1 MKKKIVS
8 LLTIL
13 IILISSIPN
22 VSFANEKKGKVIL
35 INMNRTNLE
44 DMISVDTLGK
54 KLEKEGYIGL
64 MNIRG
69 DRGTDDRRSYAAIG
83 AGGRVT
89 LPSQSLI
96 NFEEVN
102 KGNAIAYKSETGHDP
117 KKINDMTINY
127 SLSEN
132 LENGSYGSIL
142 GSLGQTLANHKLKAS
157 VIGNADKVDN
167 GELLINRNIA
177 LMAMDNI
184 GRVEAGNVDNINAK
198 DNTMPYGIR
207 TDYDKLKS
215 ETKKFYDSSDVVFVE
230 LGDTYRLDEYKNY
243 LNEKTYKDMK
253 DKIYK
258 NIDSYLK
265 EVFNMVN
272 ENDTVYIMSAFPS
285 KKDYKEQ
292 KRLSPVIKFEGSGKG
307 VLSSATTRRDG
318 VVGNID
324 IGVDILSKFGLV
336 NEKMVGKKLINVNK
350 EDNIQFINHEFE
362 KMVSMLGVRSIIV
375 NTTIGIVATAWVIA
389 TILLVFFKEK
399 LPKKE
404 KIFSVLKEII
414 KLGILIPL
422 AFIISPIF
430 NLSTQASITIG
441 ILGTLMSL
449 YVIGKIF
456 FKNDIVYMA
465 FFSMIT
471 IIVIVI
477 DSMTG
482 THLMQNNIMSYDAI
496 IGARYYGI
504 GNEYEGIIIGCAV
517 FALSVL
523 VNYKKIPNWGVVT
536 LALIILIT
544 SASPSMG
551 ANVGGSISES
561 VAYVLFILL
570 IFDVKMDFKK
580 YIFLCIVPFIIVFA
594 FALLDIISK
603 SQSHL
608 SVFVN
613 QIMTNG
619 PAAIIQTF
627 TRKIQMNIDIAT
639 SNIFIIIL
647 LIGIGFMS
655 QFIFKPSKHFKKLA
669 DKYPYIFK
677 GFVATTVGCIVTL
690 LVNDS
695 GIVAAATASIYILI
709 PILIMSINMIIF
721 NKE

>member
-8 LLTIL
+8 LLTTL
-13 IILISSIPN
+13 IVLISSIST
-22 VSFANEKKGKVIL
+22 VSFANEKGKVIL
-35 INMNRTNLE
+35 INMNRTSLE
-44 DMISVDTLGK
+44 DMLSIDVLNK
-54 KLEKEGYIGL
+54 KLNKEGYIGL

-83 AGGRVT
+83 AGGKVT
-89 LPSQSLI
+89 MPSQSLI

-102 KGNAIAYKSETGHDP
+102 KDNGVAYKAETGHNP

-132 LENGSYGSIL
+132 LENGSYGSKL
-142 GSLGQTLANHKLKAS
+142 GSLGQTLADKKIKTS
-157 VIGNADKVDN
+157 VIGNADKVNN
-167 GELLINRNIA
+167 GELLKNRNIA

-184 GRVEAGNVDNINAK
+184 GRVESGNVDNINIK
-198 DNTMPYGIR
+198 DNTMPYGMR
-207 TDYDKLKS
+207 TDYDKLKN
-215 ETKKFYDSSDVVFVE
+215 ETKKFYDDSEVVFIE

-243 LNEKTYKDMK
+243 LNDKTYKNMK
-253 DKIYK
+253 NKIYK

-265 EVFNMVN
+265 EVFKTVN
-272 ENDTVYIMSAFPS
+272 ENDTVYIMSTFPS

-292 KRLSPVIKFEGSGKG
+292 KRLSPIIKFEGSGKG
-307 VLSSATTRRDG
+307 VLRSATTRRDG

-324 IGVDILSKFGLV
+324 IGVDILSKFGIE
-336 NEKMVGKKLINVNK
+336 NPQMVGKKLIKVDK
-350 EDNIQFINHEFE
+350 KDNISFINHEFE
-362 KMVSMLGVRSIIV
+362 KMVSMIGIRSTIV
-375 NTTIGIVATAWVIA
+375 NTSVGIVAVAGVIA
-389 TILLVFFKEK
+389 TILLLFFRDK

-404 KIFSVLKEII
+404 MIFSILKEFL

-422 AFIISPIF
+422 VFIVSPIF
-430 NLSTQASITIG
+430 NFSTKGSITMG
-441 ILGTLMSL
+441 ILGTLVAF
-449 YVIGKIF
+449 YIIGKKL
-456 FKNDIVYMA
+456 FKDDIAYMG
-465 FFSMIT
+465 FFSILT

-477 DSMTG
+477 DSMFG

-504 GNEYEGIIIGCAV
+504 GNEYEGITIGCAI

-523 VNYKKIPNWGVVT
+523 VNYKKIPNWFVVV

-544 SASPSMG
+544 SAYPSMG

-570 IFDVKMDFKK
+570 IFDAKMDLKK
-580 YIFLCIVPFIIVFA
+580 YILLALVPVIIVFL
-594 FALLDIISK
+594 FAALDIVSK

-613 QIMTNG
+613 QIMVDG
-619 PAAIIQTF
+619 PGAIIQTF
-627 TRKIQMNIDIAT
+627 VRKIQMNIDIAT
-639 SNIFIIIL
+639 SNVFIIIVFV
-647 LIGIGFMS
+647 IVGFIS
-655 QFIFKPSKHFKKLA
+655 SFIFKPSRQFKKIS

-677 GFVATTVGCIVTL
+677 GFVASTVGCIVTL

-695 GIVAAATASIYILI
+695 GIVAAGTTSIYILI
-709 PILIMSINMIIF
+709 PLLIMSINMMIF

>member
-8 LLTIL
+8 LLTTL
-13 IILISSIPN
+13 IVLISSIST
-22 VSFANEKKGKVIL
+22 VSFASEKGKVIL
-35 INMNRTNLE
+35 INMNRTSLE
-44 DMISVDTLGK
+44 DMLSIDALNK
-54 KLEKEGYIGL
+54 KLNKEGYIGL

-83 AGGRVT
+83 AGGKVT
-89 LPSQSLI
+89 MPSQSLI

-102 KGNAIAYKSETGHDP
+102 KDNGVAYKAETGHNP

-132 LENGSYGSIL
+132 LENGSYGSKL
-142 GSLGQTLANHKLKAS
+142 GSLGQTLADKKIKTS
-157 VIGNADKVDN
+157 VIGNADKVNN
-167 GELLINRNIA
+167 GELLKNRNIA

-184 GRVEAGNVDNINAK
+184 GRVESGNVDNINIK
-198 DNTMPYGIR
+198 DNTMPYGMR
-207 TDYDKLKS
+207 TDYDKLKN
-215 ETKKFYDSSDVVFVE
+215 ETKKFYDDSEVVFIE

-243 LNEKTYKDMK
+243 LNDKTYKNMK
-253 DKIYK
+253 NKIYK

-265 EVFNMVN
+265 EVFKTVN
-272 ENDTVYIMSAFPS
+272 ENDTVYIMSTFPS

-292 KRLSPVIKFEGSGKG
+292 KRLSPIIKFEGSGKG
-307 VLSSATTRRDG
+307 VLRSATTRRDG

-324 IGVDILSKFGLV
+324 IGVDILSKFGIE
-336 NEKMVGKKLINVNK
+336 NPQMVGKKLIKVDK
-350 EDNIQFINHEFE
+350 KDNINFINHEFE
-362 KMVSMLGVRSIIV
+362 KMVSMIGIRSTIV
-375 NTTIGIVATAWVIA
+375 NTSVGIVAVAGVIA
-389 TILLVFFKEK
+389 TILLLFFRDK

-404 KIFSVLKEII
+404 MIFSILKEFL

-422 AFIISPIF
+422 VFIVSPIF
-430 NLSTQASITIG
+430 NFSTKGSITMG
-441 ILGTLMSL
+441 ILGTLVAF
-449 YVIGKIF
+449 YIIGKKL
-456 FKNDIVYMA
+456 FKDDIAYMG
-465 FFSMIT
+465 FFSILT

-477 DSMTG
+477 DSMFG

-504 GNEYEGIIIGCAV
+504 GNEYEGITIGCAI

-523 VNYKKIPNWGVVT
+523 VNYKKIPNWFVVV

-544 SASPSMG
+544 SAYPSMG

-570 IFDVKMDFKK
+570 IFDAKMDLKK
-580 YIFLCIVPFIIVFA
+580 YILLALVPVIIVFL
-594 FALLDIISK
+594 FAALDIVSK

-613 QIMTNG
+613 QIMVDG
-619 PAAIIQTF
+619 PGAVIQTF
-627 TRKIQMNIDIAT
+627 VRKIQMNIDIAT
-639 SNIFIIIL
+639 SNVFIIIVFV
-647 LIGIGFMS
+647 IVGFIS
-655 QFIFKPSKHFKKLA
+655 SFIFKPSRQFKKIS

-677 GFVATTVGCIVTL
+677 GFVASTVGCIVTL

-695 GIVAAATASIYILI
+695 GIVAAGTTSIYILI
-709 PILIMSINMIIF
+709 PLLIMSIDMMIF

>member
-8 LLTIL
+8 LLTTL
-13 IILISSIPN
+13 IVLISSIST
-22 VSFANEKKGKVIL
+22 VSFASEKGKVIL
-35 INMNRTNLE
+35 INMNRTSLE
-44 DMISVDTLGK
+44 DMLSIDALNK
-54 KLEKEGYIGL
+54 KLNKEGYIGL

-83 AGGRVT
+83 AGGKVT
-89 LPSQSLI
+89 MPSQSLI

-102 KGNAIAYKSETGHDP
+102 KDNGVAYKAETGHNP

-132 LENGSYGSIL
+132 LENGSYGSKL
-142 GSLGQTLANHKLKAS
+142 GSLGQTLADKKIKTS
-157 VIGNADKVDN
+157 VIGNADKVNN
-167 GELLINRNIA
+167 GELLKNRNIA

-184 GRVEAGNVDNINAK
+184 GRVESGNVDNINIK
-198 DNTMPYGIR
+198 DNTMPYGMR
-207 TDYDKLKS
+207 TDYDKLKN
-215 ETKKFYDSSDVVFVE
+215 ETKKFYDDSEVVFIE

-243 LNEKTYKDMK
+243 LNDKTYKNMK
-253 DKIYK
+253 NKIYK

-265 EVFNMVN
+265 EVFKTVN
-272 ENDTVYIMSAFPS
+272 ENDTVYIMSTFPS

-292 KRLSPVIKFEGSGKG
+292 KRLSPIIKFEGSGKG
-307 VLSSATTRRDG
+307 VLRSATTRRDG

-324 IGVDILSKFGLV
+324 IGVDILSKFGIE
-336 NEKMVGKKLINVNK
+336 NQQMVGKKLIKVDK
-350 EDNIQFINHEFE
+350 KDNISFINHEFE
-362 KMVSMLGVRSIIV
+362 KMVSMLGVRSTIV
-375 NTTIGIVATAWVIA
+375 NTSVGIVAVAGVIA
-389 TILLVFFKEK
+389 TILLLFFRDK

-404 KIFSVLKEII
+404 MIFSILKEFL

-422 AFIISPIF
+422 VFIVSPIF
-430 NLSTQASITIG
+430 NFSTKGSITMG
-441 ILGTLMSL
+441 ILGTLVAF
-449 YVIGKIF
+449 YIIGKKL
-456 FKNDIVYMA
+456 FKDDIAYMG
-465 FFSMIT
+465 FFSILT

-477 DSMTG
+477 DSMFG

-504 GNEYEGIIIGCAV
+504 GNEYEGITIGCAI

-523 VNYKKIPNWGVVT
+523 VNYKKIPNWFVVV

-544 SASPSMG
+544 SAYPSMG

-570 IFDVKMDFKK
+570 IFDAKMDLKK
-580 YIFLCIVPFIIVFA
+580 YILLALVPVIIVFL
-594 FALLDIISK
+594 FAALDIVSK

-613 QIMTNG
+613 QIMVNG
-619 PAAIIQTF
+619 PGAIIQTF
-627 TRKIQMNIDIAT
+627 VRKIQMNIDIAT
-639 SNIFIIIL
+639 SNVFIIIVFV
-647 LIGIGFMS
+647 IVGFIS
-655 QFIFKPSKHFKKLA
+655 SFIFKPSRQFKKIS

-677 GFVATTVGCIVTL
+677 GFVASTVGCIVTL

-695 GIVAAATASIYILI
+695 GIVAAGTTSIYILI
-709 PILIMSINMIIF
+709 PLLIMSIDMMIF

>member
-8 LLTIL
+8 LLTTL
-13 IILISSIPN
+13 IVLISSIST
-22 VSFANEKKGKVIL
+22 VSFASEKGKVIL
-35 INMNRTNLE
+35 INMNRTSLE
-44 DMISVDTLGK
+44 DMLSIDALNK
-54 KLEKEGYIGL
+54 KLNKEGYIGL

-83 AGGRVT
+83 AGGKVT
-89 LPSQSLI
+89 MPSQSLI

-102 KGNAIAYKSETGHDP
+102 KDNGVAYKAETGHNP

-132 LENGSYGSIL
+132 LENGSYGSKL
-142 GSLGQTLANHKLKAS
+142 GSLGQTLADKKIKTS
-157 VIGNADKVDN
+157 VIGNADKVNN
-167 GELLINRNIA
+167 GELLKNRNIA

-184 GRVEAGNVDNINAK
+184 GRVESGNVDNINIK
-198 DNTMPYGIR
+198 DNTMPYGMR
-207 TDYDKLKS
+207 TDYDKLKN
-215 ETKKFYDSSDVVFVE
+215 ETKKFYDDSEVVFIE

-243 LNEKTYKDMK
+243 LNDKTYKNMK
-253 DKIYK
+253 NKIYK

-265 EVFNMVN
+265 EVFKTVN
-272 ENDTVYIMSAFPS
+272 ENDTVYIMSTFPS

-292 KRLSPVIKFEGSGKG
+292 KRLSPIIKFEGSGKG
-307 VLSSATTRRDG
+307 VLRSATTRRDG

-324 IGVDILSKFGLV
+324 IGVDILSKFGIE
-336 NEKMVGKKLINVNK
+336 NPQMVGKKLIKVDK
-350 EDNIQFINHEFE
+350 KDNISFINHEFE
-362 KMVSMLGVRSIIV
+362 KMVSMIGIRSTIV
-375 NTTIGIVATAWVIA
+375 NTSVGIVAVAGVIA
-389 TILLVFFKEK
+389 TILLLFFRDK

-404 KIFSVLKEII
+404 MIFSILKEFL

-422 AFIISPIF
+422 VFIVSPIF
-430 NLSTQASITIG
+430 NFSTKGSITMG
-441 ILGTLMSL
+441 ILGTLVAF
-449 YVIGKIF
+449 YIIGKKL
-456 FKNDIVYMA
+456 FKDDIAYMG
-465 FFSMIT
+465 FFSILT

-477 DSMTG
+477 DSMFG

-504 GNEYEGIIIGCAV
+504 GNEYEGITIGCAI

-523 VNYKKIPNWGVVT
+523 VNYKKIPNWFVVV

-544 SASPSMG
+544 SAYPSMG

-570 IFDVKMDFKK
+570 IFDAKMDLKK
-580 YIFLCIVPFIIVFA
+580 YILLALVPVIIVFL
-594 FALLDIISK
+594 FAALDIVSK

-613 QIMTNG
+613 QIMVDG
-619 PAAIIQTF
+619 PGAIIQTF
-627 TRKIQMNIDIAT
+627 VRKIQMNIDIAT
-639 SNIFIIIL
+639 SNVFIIIVFV
-647 LIGIGFMS
+647 IVGFIS
-655 QFIFKPSKHFKKLA
+655 SFIFKPSRQFKKIS

-677 GFVATTVGCIVTL
+677 GFVASTVGCIVTL

-695 GIVAAATASIYILI
+695 GIVAAGTTSIYILI
-709 PILIMSINMIIF
+709 PLLIMSINMMIF

>member
-8 LLTIL
+8 LLTTL
-13 IILISSIPN
+13 IVLISFIST
-22 VSFANEKKGKVIL
+22 VSFASEKGKVIL
-35 INMNRTNLE
+35 INMNRTSLE
-44 DMISVDTLGK
+44 DMLSIDALNK
-54 KLEKEGYIGL
+54 KLNKEGYIGL

-83 AGGRVT
+83 AGGKVT
-89 LPSQSLI
+89 MPSQSLI

-102 KGNAIAYKSETGHDP
+102 KDNGVAYKAETGHNP

-132 LENGSYGSIL
+132 LENGSYGSKL
-142 GSLGQTLANHKLKAS
+142 GSLGQTLADKKIKTS
-157 VIGNADKVDN
+157 VIGNADKVNN
-167 GELLINRNIA
+167 GELLKNRNIA

-184 GRVEAGNVDNINAK
+184 GRVESGNVDNINIK
-198 DNTMPYGIR
+198 DNTMPYGMR
-207 TDYDKLKS
+207 TDYDKLKN
-215 ETKKFYDSSDVVFVE
+215 ETKKFYDDSEVVFIE

-243 LNEKTYKDMK
+243 LNDKTYKNMK
-253 DKIYK
+253 NKIYK

-265 EVFNMVN
+265 EVFKTVN
-272 ENDTVYIMSAFPS
+272 ENDTVYIMSTFPS

-292 KRLSPVIKFEGSGKG
+292 KRLSPIIKFEGSGKG
-307 VLSSATTRRDG
+307 VLRSATTRRDG

-324 IGVDILSKFGLV
+324 IGVDILSKFGIE
-336 NEKMVGKKLINVNK
+336 NPQMVGKKLIKVEK
-350 EDNIQFINHEFE
+350 KDNIGFINHEFE
-362 KMVSMLGVRSIIV
+362 KMVSMLGVRSTIV
-375 NTTIGIVATAWVIA
+375 NTSVGIVAVAGVIA
-389 TILLVFFKEK
+389 TILLLFFRDK

-404 KIFSVLKEII
+404 MIFSILKEFL

-422 AFIISPIF
+422 VFIVSPIF
-430 NLSTQASITIG
+430 NFSTKGSITMG
-441 ILGTLMSL
+441 ILGTLVAF
-449 YVIGKIF
+449 YIIGKKL
-456 FKNDIVYMA
+456 FKDDIAYMG
-465 FFSMIT
+465 FFSILT

-477 DSMTG
+477 DSMFG

-504 GNEYEGIIIGCAV
+504 GNEYEGITIGCAI

-523 VNYKKIPNWGVVT
+523 VNYKKIPNWFVVV

-544 SASPSMG
+544 SAYPSMG

-570 IFDVKMDFKK
+570 IFDAKMDLKK
-580 YIFLCIVPFIIVFA
+580 YILLALVPVIIVFL
-594 FALLDIISK
+594 FAALDIVSK

-613 QIMTNG
+613 QIMVDG
-619 PAAIIQTF
+619 PGAIIQTF
-627 TRKIQMNIDIAT
+627 VRKIQMNIDIAT
-639 SNIFIIIL
+639 SNVFIIIVFV
-647 LIGIGFMS
+647 IVGFIS
-655 QFIFKPSKHFKKLA
+655 SFIFKPSRQFKKISY
-669 DKYPYIFK
+669 KYPYIFK
-677 GFVATTVGCIVTL
+677 GFVASTVGCIVTL

-695 GIVAAATASIYILI
+695 GIVAAGTTSIYILI
-709 PILIMSINMIIF
+709 PLLIMSIDMMIF

>member
-8 LLTIL
+8 LLTTL
-13 IILISSIPN
+13 IVLISSIST
-22 VSFANEKKGKVIL
+22 VSFASEKGKVIL
-35 INMNRTNLE
+35 INMNRTSLG
-44 DMISVDTLGK
+44 DMLSIDALNK
-54 KLEKEGYIGL
+54 KLNKEGYIGL

-83 AGGRVT
+83 AGGKVT
-89 LPSQSLI
+89 MPSQSLI

-102 KGNAIAYKSETGHDP
+102 KDNGVAYKAETGHNP

-132 LENGSYGSIL
+132 LENGSYGSKL
-142 GSLGQTLANHKLKAS
+142 GSLGQTLADKKIKTS
-157 VIGNADKVDN
+157 VIGNADKVNN
-167 GELLINRNIA
+167 GELLKNRNIA

-184 GRVEAGNVDNINAK
+184 GRVESGNVDNINIK

-207 TDYDKLKS
+207 TDYDKLKN
-215 ETKKFYDSSDVVFVE
+215 ETKKFYDDSEVVFIE

-243 LNEKTYKDMK
+243 LNDKTYKNMK
-253 DKIYK
+253 NKIYK

-265 EVFNMVN
+265 EVFKTVN
-272 ENDTVYIMSAFPS
+272 ENDTVYIMSTFPS

-292 KRLSPVIKFEGSGKG
+292 KRLSPIIKFEGSGKG
-307 VLSSATTRRDG
+307 VLRSATTRRDG

-324 IGVDILSKFGLV
+324 IGVDILSKFGIE
-336 NEKMVGKKLINVNK
+336 NPQMVGKKLIKVDK
-350 EDNIQFINHEFE
+350 KDNISFINHEFE
-362 KMVSMLGVRSIIV
+362 KMVSMIGVRSTIV
-375 NTTIGIVATAWVIA
+375 NTSVGIVAVAGVIA
-389 TILLVFFKEK
+389 TILLLFFRDK

-404 KIFSVLKEII
+404 MIFSILKEFL

-422 AFIISPIF
+422 VFIVSPIF
-430 NLSTQASITIG
+430 NFSTKGSITMG
-441 ILGTLMSL
+441 ILGTLVAF
-449 YVIGKIF
+449 YIIGKKL
-456 FKNDIVYMA
+456 FKDDIAYMG
-465 FFSMIT
+465 FFSILT

-477 DSMTG
+477 DSMFG

-504 GNEYEGIIIGCAV
+504 GNEYEGITIGCAI

-523 VNYKKIPNWGVVT
+523 VNYKKIPNWFVVV

-544 SASPSMG
+544 SAYPSMG

-570 IFDVKMDFKK
+570 IFDAKMDLKK
-580 YIFLCIVPFIIVFA
+580 YILLALVPVIIVFL
-594 FALLDIISK
+594 FAALDIVSK

-613 QIMTNG
+613 QIMVDG
-619 PAAIIQTF
+619 PGAIIQTF
-627 TRKIQMNIDIAT
+627 VRKIQMNIDIAT
-639 SNIFIIIL
+639 SNVFIIIVFV
-647 LIGIGFMS
+647 IVGFIS
-655 QFIFKPSKHFKKLA
+655 SFIFKPSRQFKKIS

-677 GFVATTVGCIVTL
+677 GFVASTVGCIVTL

-695 GIVAAATASIYILI
+695 GIVAAGTTSIYILI
-709 PILIMSINMIIF
+709 PLLIMSINMMIF

>member
-8 LLTIL
+8 LLTTL
-13 IILISSIPN
+13 IVLISSIST
-22 VSFANEKKGKVIL
+22 VSFASEKGKVIL
-35 INMNRTNLE
+35 INMNRTSLE
-44 DMISVDTLGK
+44 DMLSIDALNK
-54 KLEKEGYIGL
+54 KLNKEGYIGL

-83 AGGRVT
+83 AGGKVT
-89 LPSQSLI
+89 MPSQSLI

-102 KGNAIAYKSETGHDP
+102 KDNGVAYKAETGHNP

-132 LENGSYGSIL
+132 LENGSYGSKL
-142 GSLGQTLANHKLKAS
+142 GSLGQTLADKKIKTS
-157 VIGNADKVDN
+157 VIGNADKVNN
-167 GELLINRNIA
+167 GEFLKNRNIA

-184 GRVEAGNVDNINAK
+184 GRVESGNVDNINIK
-198 DNTMPYGIR
+198 DNTMPYGMR
-207 TDYDKLKS
+207 TDYDKLKN
-215 ETKKFYDSSDVVFVE
+215 ETKKFYDDSEVVFIE

-243 LNEKTYKDMK
+243 LNDKTYKNMK
-253 DKIYK
+253 NKIYK

-265 EVFNMVN
+265 EVFKTVN
-272 ENDTVYIMSAFPS
+272 ENDTVYIMSTFPS

-292 KRLSPVIKFEGSGKG
+292 KRLSPIIKFEGSGKG
-307 VLSSATTRRDG
+307 VLRSATTRRDG

-324 IGVDILSKFGLV
+324 IGVDILSKFGIE
-336 NEKMVGKKLINVNK
+336 NPQMVGKKLIKVEK
-350 EDNIQFINHEFE
+350 KDNIGFINHEFE
-362 KMVSMLGVRSIIV
+362 KMVSMLGVRSTIV
-375 NTTIGIVATAWVIA
+375 NTSVGIVAVAGVIA
-389 TILLVFFKEK
+389 TILLLFFRDK

-404 KIFSVLKEII
+404 MIFSILKEFL

-422 AFIISPIF
+422 VFIVSPIF
-430 NLSTQASITIG
+430 NFSTKGSITMG
-441 ILGTLMSL
+441 ILGTLVAF
-449 YVIGKIF
+449 YIIGKKL
-456 FKNDIVYMA
+456 FKDDIAYMG
-465 FFSMIT
+465 FFSILT

-477 DSMTG
+477 DSMFG

-504 GNEYEGIIIGCAV
+504 GNEYEGITIGCAI

-523 VNYKKIPNWGVVT
+523 VNYKKIPNWFVVV

-544 SASPSMG
+544 SAYPSMG

-570 IFDVKMDFKK
+570 IFDAKMDLKK
-580 YIFLCIVPFIIVFA
+580 YILLALVPVIIVFL
-594 FALLDIISK
+594 FAALDIVSK

-613 QIMTNG
+613 QIMVDG
-619 PAAIIQTF
+619 PGAIIQTF
-627 TRKIQMNIDIAT
+627 VRKIQMNIDIAT
-639 SNIFIIIL
+639 SNVFIIIVFV
-647 LIGIGFMS
+647 IVGFIS
-655 QFIFKPSKHFKKLA
+655 SFIFKPSRQFKKIS

-677 GFVATTVGCIVTL
+677 GFVASTVGCIVTL

-695 GIVAAATASIYILI
+695 GIVAAGTTSIYILI
-709 PILIMSINMIIF
+709 PLLIMSINMMIF

>member
-8 LLTIL
+8 LLTTL
-13 IILISSIPN
+13 IVLISSIST
-22 VSFANEKKGKVIL
+22 VSFASEKGKVIL
-35 INMNRTNLE
+35 INMNRTSLE
-44 DMISVDTLGK
+44 DMLSIDALNK
-54 KLEKEGYIGL
+54 KLNKEGYIGL

-83 AGGRVT
+83 AGGKVT
-89 LPSQSLI
+89 MPSQSLI

-102 KGNAIAYKSETGHDP
+102 KDNGVAYKAETGHNP

-132 LENGSYGSIL
+132 LENGSYGSKL
-142 GSLGQTLANHKLKAS
+142 GSLGQTLADKKIKTS
-157 VIGNADKVDN
+157 VIGNADKVNN
-167 GELLINRNIA
+167 GELLKNRNIA

-184 GRVEAGNVDNINAK
+184 GRVESGNVDNINIK
-198 DNTMPYGIR
+198 DNTMPYGMR
-207 TDYDKLKS
+207 TDYDKLKN
-215 ETKKFYDSSDVVFVE
+215 ETKKFYDDSEVVFIE

-243 LNEKTYKDMK
+243 LNDKTYKNMK
-253 DKIYK
+253 NKIYK

-265 EVFNMVN
+265 EVFKTVN
-272 ENDTVYIMSAFPS
+272 ENDTVYIMSTFPS

-292 KRLSPVIKFEGSGKG
+292 KRLSPIIKFEGSGKG
-307 VLSSATTRRDG
+307 VLRSATTRRDG

-324 IGVDILSKFGLV
+324 IGVDILSKFGIE
-336 NEKMVGKKLINVNK
+336 NQQMVGKKLIKVEK
-350 EDNIQFINHEFE
+350 KDNIGFINHEFE
-362 KMVSMLGVRSIIV
+362 KMVSMLGVRSTIV
-375 NTTIGIVATAWVIA
+375 NTSVGIVAVAGVIA
-389 TILLVFFKEK
+389 TILLLFFRDK

-404 KIFSVLKEII
+404 MIFSILKEFL

-422 AFIISPIF
+422 VFIVSPIF
-430 NLSTQASITIG
+430 NFSTKGSITMG
-441 ILGTLMSL
+441 ILGTLVAF
-449 YVIGKIF
+449 YIIGKKL
-456 FKNDIVYMA
+456 FKDDIAYMG
-465 FFSMIT
+465 FFSILTM
-471 IIVIVI
+471 IVIVI
-477 DSMTG
+477 DSMFG

-504 GNEYEGIIIGCAV
+504 GNEYEGITIGCAI

-523 VNYKKIPNWGVVT
+523 VNYKKIPNWFVVV

-544 SASPSMG
+544 SAYPSMG

-570 IFDVKMDFKK
+570 IFDAKMDLKK
-580 YIFLCIVPFIIVFA
+580 YILLALVPVIIVFL
-594 FALLDIISK
+594 FAALDIVSK

-613 QIMTNG
+613 QIMVDG
-619 PAAIIQTF
+619 PGAIIQTF
-627 TRKIQMNIDIAT
+627 VRKIQMNIDIAT
-639 SNIFIIIL
+639 SNVFIIIVFV
-647 LIGIGFMS
+647 IVGFIS
-655 QFIFKPSKHFKKLA
+655 SFIFKPSRQFKKIS

-677 GFVATTVGCIVTL
+677 GFVASTVGCIVTL

-695 GIVAAATASIYILI
+695 GIVAAGTTSIYILI
-709 PILIMSINMIIF
+709 PLLIMSINMMIF

>member
-8 LLTIL
+8 LLTTL
-13 IILISSIPN
+13 IVLISSIST
-22 VSFANEKKGKVIL
+22 VSFASEKGKVIL
-35 INMNRTNLE
+35 INMNRTSLE
-44 DMISVDTLGK
+44 DMLSIDALNK
-54 KLEKEGYIGL
+54 KLNKEGYIGL

-83 AGGRVT
+83 AGGKVT
-89 LPSQSLI
+89 MPSQSLI

-102 KGNAIAYKSETGHDP
+102 KDNGVAYKAETGHNP

-132 LENGSYGSIL
+132 LENGSYGSKL
-142 GSLGQTLANHKLKAS
+142 GSLGQTLADKKIKTS
-157 VIGNADKVDN
+157 VIGNADKVNN
-167 GELLINRNIA
+167 GELLKNRNIA

-184 GRVEAGNVDNINAK
+184 GRVESGNVDNINIK
-198 DNTMPYGIR
+198 DNTMPYGMR
-207 TDYDKLKS
+207 TDYDKLKN
-215 ETKKFYDSSDVVFVE
+215 ETKKFYDDSEVVFIE

-243 LNEKTYKDMK
+243 LNDKTYKNMK
-253 DKIYK
+253 NKIYK

-265 EVFNMVN
+265 EVFKTVN
-272 ENDTVYIMSAFPS
+272 ENDTVYIMSTFPS

-292 KRLSPVIKFEGSGKG
+292 KRLSPIIKFEGSGKG
-307 VLSSATTRRDG
+307 VLRSATTRRDG

-324 IGVDILSKFGLV
+324 IGVDILSKFGIE
-336 NEKMVGKKLINVNK
+336 NPQMVGKKLIKVEK
-350 EDNIQFINHEFE
+350 KDNIGFINHEFE
-362 KMVSMLGVRSIIV
+362 KMVSMLGVRSTIV
-375 NTTIGIVATAWVIA
+375 NASVGIVAVAGVIA
-389 TILLVFFKEK
+389 TILLLFFRDK

-404 KIFSVLKEII
+404 MIFSILKEFL

-422 AFIISPIF
+422 VFIVSPIF
-430 NLSTQASITIG
+430 NFSTKGSITMG
-441 ILGTLMSL
+441 ILGTLVAF
-449 YVIGKIF
+449 YIIGKKL
-456 FKNDIVYMA
+456 FKDDIAYMG
-465 FFSMIT
+465 FFSILT

-477 DSMTG
+477 DSMFG

-504 GNEYEGIIIGCAV
+504 GNEYEGITIGCAI

-523 VNYKKIPNWGVVT
+523 VNYKKIPNWFVVV

-544 SASPSMG
+544 SAYPSMG

-570 IFDVKMDFKK
+570 IFDAKMDLKK
-580 YIFLCIVPFIIVFA
+580 YILLALVPVIIVFL
-594 FALLDIISK
+594 FAALDIVSK

-613 QIMTNG
+613 QIMVDG
-619 PAAIIQTF
+619 PGAIIQTF
-627 TRKIQMNIDIAT
+627 VRKIQMNIDIAT
-639 SNIFIIIL
+639 SNVFIIIVFV
-647 LIGIGFMS
+647 IVGFIS
-655 QFIFKPSKHFKKLA
+655 SFIFKPSRQFKKIS

-677 GFVATTVGCIVTL
+677 GFVASTVGCIVTL

-695 GIVAAATASIYILI
+695 GIVAAGTTSIYILI
-709 PILIMSINMIIF
+709 PLLIMSINMMIF

>member
-8 LLTIL
+8 LLTTL
-13 IILISSIPN
+13 IVLISSIST
-22 VSFANEKKGKVIL
+22 VSFASEKGKVIL
-35 INMNRTNLE
+35 INMNRTSLE
-44 DMISVDTLGK
+44 DMLSIDALNK
-54 KLEKEGYIGL
+54 KLNKEGYIGL

-83 AGGRVT
+83 AGGKVT
-89 LPSQSLI
+89 MPSQSLI

-102 KGNAIAYKSETGHDP
+102 KDNGVAYKAETGHNP

-132 LENGSYGSIL
+132 LENGSYGSKL
-142 GSLGQTLANHKLKAS
+142 GSLGQTLADKKIKTS
-157 VIGNADKVDN
+157 VIGNADKVNN
-167 GELLINRNIA
+167 GELLKNRNIA

-184 GRVEAGNVDNINAK
+184 GRVESGNVDNINIK
-198 DNTMPYGIR
+198 DNTMPYGMR
-207 TDYDKLKS
+207 TDYDKLKN
-215 ETKKFYDSSDVVFVE
+215 ETKKFYDDSEVVFIE

-243 LNEKTYKDMK
+243 LNDKTYKNMK
-253 DKIYK
+253 NKIYK

-265 EVFNMVN
+265 EVFKTVN
-272 ENDTVYIMSAFPS
+272 ENDTVYIMSTFPS

-292 KRLSPVIKFEGSGKG
+292 KRLSPIIKFEGSGKG
-307 VLSSATTRRDG
+307 VLRSATTRRDG

-324 IGVDILSKFGLV
+324 IGVDILSKFGIE
-336 NEKMVGKKLINVNK
+336 NPQMVGKKLIKVEK
-350 EDNIQFINHEFE
+350 KDNIGFINHEFE
-362 KMVSMLGVRSIIV
+362 KMVSMLGVRSTIV
-375 NTTIGIVATAWVIA
+375 NTSVGIVAVAGVIA
-389 TILLVFFKEK
+389 TILLLFFRDK

-404 KIFSVLKEII
+404 MIFSILKEFL

-422 AFIISPIF
+422 VFIVSPIF
-430 NLSTQASITIG
+430 NFSTKGSITMG
-441 ILGTLMSL
+441 ILGTLVAF
-449 YVIGKIF
+449 YIIGKKL
-456 FKNDIVYMA
+456 FKDDIAYMG
-465 FFSMIT
+465 FFSILT

-477 DSMTG
+477 DSMFG

-504 GNEYEGIIIGCAV
+504 GNEYEGITIGCAI

-523 VNYKKIPNWGVVT
+523 VNYKKIPNWFVVV

-544 SASPSMG
+544 SAYPSMG

-570 IFDVKMDFKK
+570 IFDAKMDLKK
-580 YIFLCIVPFIIVFA
+580 YILLALVPVIIVFL
-594 FALLDIISK
+594 FAALDIVSK

-613 QIMTNG
+613 QIMVDG
-619 PAAIIQTF
+619 PGAIIQTF
-627 TRKIQMNIDIAT
+627 VRKIQMNIDIAT
-639 SNIFIIIL
+639 SNVFIIIVFV
-647 LIGIGFMS
+647 IVGFIS
-655 QFIFKPSKHFKKLA
+655 SFIFKPSRQFKKIS

-677 GFVATTVGCIVTL
+677 GFVASTVGCIVTL

-695 GIVAAATASIYILI
+695 GIVAAGTTSIYILI
-709 PILIMSINMIIF
+709 PLLIMSINMMIF

>member
-8 LLTIL
+8 LLTTL
-13 IILISSIPN
+13 IVLISSIST
-22 VSFANEKKGKVIL
+22 VSFASEKGKVIL
-35 INMNRTNLE
+35 INMNRTSLE
-44 DMISVDTLGK
+44 DMLSIDALNK
-54 KLEKEGYIGL
+54 KLNKEGYIGL

-83 AGGRVT
+83 AGGKVT
-89 LPSQSLI
+89 MPSQSLI

-102 KGNAIAYKSETGHDP
+102 KDNGVAYKAETGHNP

-132 LENGSYGSIL
+132 LENGSYGSKL
-142 GSLGQTLANHKLKAS
+142 GSLGQTLADKKIKTS
-157 VIGNADKVDN
+157 VIGNADKVNN
-167 GELLINRNIA
+167 GELLKNRNIA

-184 GRVEAGNVDNINAK
+184 GRVESGNVDNINIK
-198 DNTMPYGIR
+198 DNTMPYGMR
-207 TDYDKLKS
+207 TDYDKLKN
-215 ETKKFYDSSDVVFVE
+215 ETKKFYDDSEVVFIE

-243 LNEKTYKDMK
+243 LNDKTYKNMK
-253 DKIYK
+253 NKIYK

-265 EVFNMVN
+265 EVFKTVN
-272 ENDTVYIMSAFPS
+272 ENDTVYIMSTFPS

-292 KRLSPVIKFEGSGKG
+292 KRLSPIIKFEGSGKG
-307 VLSSATTRRDG
+307 VLRSATTRRDG

-324 IGVDILSKFGLV
+324 IGVDILSKFGIE
-336 NEKMVGKKLINVNK
+336 NPQMVGKKLIKVDK
-350 EDNIQFINHEFE
+350 KDNINFINHEFE
-362 KMVSMLGVRSIIV
+362 KMVSMIGIRSTIV
-375 NTTIGIVATAWVIA
+375 NTSVGIVAVAGVIA
-389 TILLVFFKEK
+389 TILLLFFRDK

-404 KIFSVLKEII
+404 MIFSILKEFL

-422 AFIISPIF
+422 VFIVSPIF
-430 NLSTQASITIG
+430 NFSTKGSITMG
-441 ILGTLMSL
+441 ILGTLVAF
-449 YVIGKIF
+449 YIIGKKL
-456 FKNDIVYMA
+456 FKDDIAYMG
-465 FFSMIT
+465 FFSILT

-477 DSMTG
+477 DSMFG

-504 GNEYEGIIIGCAV
+504 GNEYEGITIGCAI

-523 VNYKKIPNWGVVT
+523 VNYKKIPNWFVVV

-544 SASPSMG
+544 SAYPSMG

-570 IFDVKMDFKK
+570 IFDAKMDLKK
-580 YIFLCIVPFIIVFA
+580 YILLALVPVIIVFL
-594 FALLDIISK
+594 FAALDIVSK

-613 QIMTNG
+613 QIMVDG
-619 PAAIIQTF
+619 PGAIIQTF
-627 TRKIQMNIDIAT
+627 VRKIQMNIDIAT
-639 SNIFIIIL
+639 SNVFIIIVFV
-647 LIGIGFMS
+647 IVGFIS
-655 QFIFKPSKHFKKLA
+655 SFIFKPSRQFKKIS

-677 GFVATTVGCIVTL
+677 GFVASTVGCIVTL

-695 GIVAAATASIYILI
+695 GIVAAGTTSIYILI
-709 PILIMSINMIIF
+709 PLLIMSINMMIF

>member
-8 LLTIL
+8 LLTTL
-13 IILISSIPN
+13 IVLISSIST
-22 VSFANEKKGKVIL
+22 VSFASEKGKVIL
-35 INMNRTNLE
+35 INMNRTSLE
-44 DMISVDTLGK
+44 DMLSIDALNK
-54 KLEKEGYIGL
+54 KLNKEGYIGL

-83 AGGRVT
+83 AGGKVT
-89 LPSQSLI
+89 MPSQSLI

-102 KGNAIAYKSETGHDP
+102 KDNGVAYKAETGHNP

-132 LENGSYGSIL
+132 LENGSYGSKL
-142 GSLGQTLANHKLKAS
+142 GSLGQTLADKKIKTS
-157 VIGNADKVDN
+157 VIGNADKVNN
-167 GELLINRNIA
+167 GELLKNRNIA

-184 GRVEAGNVDNINAK
+184 GRVESGNVDNINIK
-198 DNTMPYGIR
+198 DNTMPYGMR
-207 TDYDKLKS
+207 TDYDKLKN
-215 ETKKFYDSSDVVFVE
+215 ETKKFYDDSEVVFIE

-243 LNEKTYKDMK
+243 LNDKTYKNMK
-253 DKIYK
+253 NKIYK

-265 EVFNMVN
+265 EVFKTVN
-272 ENDTVYIMSAFPS
+272 ENDTVYIMSTFPS

-292 KRLSPVIKFEGSGKG
+292 KRLSPIIKFEGSGKG
-307 VLSSATTRRDG
+307 VLRSATTRRDG

-324 IGVDILSKFGLV
+324 IGVDILSKFGIE
-336 NEKMVGKKLINVNK
+336 NPQMVGKKLIKVDK
-350 EDNIQFINHEFE
+350 KDNISFINHEFE
-362 KMVSMLGVRSIIV
+362 KMVSMIGIRSTIV
-375 NTTIGIVATAWVIA
+375 NTSVGIVAVAGVIA
-389 TILLVFFKEK
+389 TILLLFFRDK

-404 KIFSVLKEII
+404 MIFSILKEFL

-422 AFIISPIF
+422 VFIVSPIF
-430 NLSTQASITIG
+430 NFSTKGSITMG
-441 ILGTLMSL
+441 ILGTLVAF
-449 YVIGKIF
+449 YIIGKKL
-456 FKNDIVYMA
+456 FKDDIAYMR
-465 FFSMIT
+465 FFSILT

-477 DSMTG
+477 DSMFG

-504 GNEYEGIIIGCAV
+504 GNEYEGITIGCAI

-523 VNYKKIPNWGVVT
+523 VNYKKIPNWFVVV

-544 SASPSMG
+544 SAYPSMG

-570 IFDVKMDFKK
+570 IFDAKMDLKK
-580 YIFLCIVPFIIVFA
+580 YILLALVPVIIVFL
-594 FALLDIISK
+594 FAALDIVSK

-613 QIMTNG
+613 QIMVDG
-619 PAAIIQTF
+619 PGAIIQTF
-627 TRKIQMNIDIAT
+627 VRKIQMNIDIAT
-639 SNIFIIIL
+639 SNVFIIIVFV
-647 LIGIGFMS
+647 IVGFIS
-655 QFIFKPSKHFKKLA
+655 SFIFKPSRQFKKIS

-677 GFVATTVGCIVTL
+677 GFVASTVGCIVTL

-695 GIVAAATASIYILI
+695 GIVAAGTTSIYILI
-709 PILIMSINMIIF
+709 PLLIMSIDMMIF

>member
-8 LLTIL
+8 LLTTL
-13 IILISSIPN
+13 IVLISSIST
-22 VSFANEKKGKVIL
+22 VSFASEKGKVIL
-35 INMNRTNLE
+35 INMNRTSLE
-44 DMISVDTLGK
+44 DMLSIDALNK
-54 KLEKEGYIGL
+54 KLNKEGYIGL

-83 AGGRVT
+83 AGGKVT
-89 LPSQSLI
+89 MPSQSLI

-102 KGNAIAYKSETGHDP
+102 KDNGVAYKAETGHNP

-132 LENGSYGSIL
+132 LENGSYGSKL
-142 GSLGQTLANHKLKAS
+142 GSLGQTLADKKIKTS
-157 VIGNADKVDN
+157 VIGNADKVNN
-167 GELLINRNIA
+167 GELLKNRNIA

-184 GRVEAGNVDNINAK
+184 GRVESGNVDNINIK
-198 DNTMPYGIR
+198 DNTMPYGMR
-207 TDYDKLKS
+207 TDYDKLKN
-215 ETKKFYDSSDVVFVE
+215 ETKKFYDDSEVVFIE

-243 LNEKTYKDMK
+243 LNDKTYKNMK
-253 DKIYK
+253 NKIYK

-265 EVFNMVN
+265 EVFKTVN
-272 ENDTVYIMSAFPS
+272 ENDTVYIMSTFPS

-292 KRLSPVIKFEGSGKG
+292 KRLSPIIKFEGSGKG
-307 VLSSATTRRDG
+307 VLRSATTRRDG

-324 IGVDILSKFGLV
+324 IGVDILSKFGIE
-336 NEKMVGKKLINVNK
+336 NPQMVGKKLIKVDK
-350 EDNIQFINHEFE
+350 KDNISFINHEFE
-362 KMVSMLGVRSIIV
+362 KMVSMLGVRSTIV
-375 NTTIGIVATAWVIA
+375 NTSVGIVAVAGVIA
-389 TILLVFFKEK
+389 TILLLFFRDK

-404 KIFSVLKEII
+404 MIFSILKEFL

-422 AFIISPIF
+422 VFIVSPIF
-430 NLSTQASITIG
+430 NFSTKGSITMG
-441 ILGTLMSL
+441 ILGTLVAF
-449 YVIGKIF
+449 YIIGKKL
-456 FKNDIVYMA
+456 FKDDIAYMG
-465 FFSMIT
+465 FFSILT

-477 DSMTG
+477 DSMFG

-504 GNEYEGIIIGCAV
+504 GNEYEGITIGCAI

-523 VNYKKIPNWGVVT
+523 VNYKKIPNWFVVV

-544 SASPSMG
+544 SAYPSMG

-570 IFDVKMDFKK
+570 IFDAKMDLKK
-580 YIFLCIVPFIIVFA
+580 YILLALVPVIIVFL
-594 FALLDIISK
+594 FAALDIVSK

-613 QIMTNG
+613 QIMVDG
-619 PAAIIQTF
+619 PGAIIQTF
-627 TRKIQMNIDIAT
+627 VRKIQMNIDIAT
-639 SNIFIIIL
+639 SNVFIIIVFV
-647 LIGIGFMS
+647 IVGFIS
-655 QFIFKPSKHFKKLA
+655 SFIFKPSRQFKKIS

-677 GFVATTVGCIVTL
+677 GFVASTVGCIVTL

-695 GIVAAATASIYILI
+695 GIVAAGTTSIYILI
-709 PILIMSINMIIF
+709 PLLIMSINMMIF

>member
-8 LLTIL
+8 LLTTL
-13 IILISSIPN
+13 IVLISSIST
-22 VSFANEKKGKVIL
+22 VSFANEKGKVIL
-35 INMNRTNLE
+35 INMNRTSLE
-44 DMISVDTLGK
+44 DMLSIDVLNK
-54 KLEKEGYIGL
+54 KLNKEGYIGL

-83 AGGRVT
+83 AGGKVT
-89 LPSQSLI
+89 MPSQSLI

-102 KGNAIAYKSETGHDP
+102 KDNGVAYKAETGHNP

-132 LENGSYGSIL
+132 LENGSYGSKL
-142 GSLGQTLANHKLKAS
+142 GSLGQTLADKKIKTS
-157 VIGNADKVDN
+157 VIGNADKVNN
-167 GELLINRNIA
+167 GELLKNRNIA

-184 GRVEAGNVDNINAK
+184 GRVESGNVDNINIK
-198 DNTMPYGIR
+198 DNTMPYGMR
-207 TDYDKLKS
+207 TDYDKLKN
-215 ETKKFYDSSDVVFVE
+215 ETKKFYDDSEVVFIE

-243 LNEKTYKDMK
+243 LNDKTYKNMK
-253 DKIYK
+253 NKIYK

-265 EVFNMVN
+265 EVFKTVN
-272 ENDTVYIMSAFPS
+272 ENDTVYIMSTFPS

-292 KRLSPVIKFEGSGKG
+292 KRLSPIIKFEGSGKG
-307 VLSSATTRRDG
+307 VLRSATTRRDG

-324 IGVDILSKFGLV
+324 IGVDILSKFGIE
-336 NEKMVGKKLINVNK
+336 NPQMVGKKLIKVDK
-350 EDNIQFINHEFE
+350 KDNISFINHEFE
-362 KMVSMLGVRSIIV
+362 KMVSMIGIRSTIV
-375 NTTIGIVATAWVIA
+375 NTSVGIVAVAGVIA
-389 TILLVFFKEK
+389 TILLLFFRDK

-404 KIFSVLKEII
+404 MIFSILKEFL

-422 AFIISPIF
+422 VFIVSPIF
-430 NLSTQASITIG
+430 NFSTKGSITMG
-441 ILGTLMSL
+441 ILGTLVAF
-449 YVIGKIF
+449 YIIGKKL
-456 FKNDIVYMA
+456 FKDDIAYMG
-465 FFSMIT
+465 FFSILT

-477 DSMTG
+477 DSMFG

-504 GNEYEGIIIGCAV
+504 GNEYEGITIGCAI

-523 VNYKKIPNWGVVT
+523 VNYKKIPNWFVVV

-544 SASPSMG
+544 SAYPSMG

-570 IFDVKMDFKK
+570 IFDAKMDLKK
-580 YIFLCIVPFIIVFA
+580 YILLALVPVIIVFL
-594 FALLDIISK
+594 FAALDIVSK

-613 QIMTNG
+613 QIMVDG
-619 PAAIIQTF
+619 PGAIIQTF
-627 TRKIQMNIDIAT
+627 VRKIQMNIDIAT
-639 SNIFIIIL
+639 SNVFIIIVFVIL
-647 LIGIGFMS
+647 GFIS
-655 QFIFKPSKHFKKLA
+655 SFIFKPSRQFKKIS

-677 GFVATTVGCIVTL
+677 GFVASTVGCIVTL

-695 GIVAAATASIYILI
+695 GIVAAGTTSIYILI
-709 PILIMSINMIIF
+709 PLLIMSINMMIF

>member
-8 LLTIL
+8 LLTTL
-13 IILISSIPN
+13 IVLISSIST
-22 VSFANEKKGKVIL
+22 VSFASEKGKVIL
-35 INMNRTNLE
+35 INMNRTSLE
-44 DMISVDTLGK
+44 DMLSIDALNK
-54 KLEKEGYIGL
+54 KLNKEGYIGL

-83 AGGRVT
+83 AGGKVT
-89 LPSQSLI
+89 MPSQSLI

-102 KGNAIAYKSETGHDP
+102 KDNGVAYKAETGHNP

-132 LENGSYGSIL
+132 LENGSYGSKL
-142 GSLGQTLANHKLKAS
+142 GSLGQTLADKKIKTS
-157 VIGNADKVDN
+157 VIGNADKVNN
-167 GELLINRNIA
+167 GELLKNRNIA

-184 GRVEAGNVDNINAK
+184 GRVESGNVDNINIK
-198 DNTMPYGIR
+198 DNTMPYGMR
-207 TDYDKLKS
+207 TDYDKLKN
-215 ETKKFYDSSDVVFVE
+215 ETKKFYDDSEVVFIE

-243 LNEKTYKDMK
+243 LNDKTYKNMK
-253 DKIYK
+253 NKIYK

-265 EVFNMVN
+265 EVFKTVN
-272 ENDTVYIMSAFPS
+272 ENDTVYIMSTFPS

-292 KRLSPVIKFEGSGKG
+292 KRLSPIIKFEGSGKG
-307 VLSSATTRRDG
+307 VLRSATTRRDG

-324 IGVDILSKFGLV
+324 IGVDILSKFGIE
-336 NEKMVGKKLINVNK
+336 NQQMVGKKLIKVDK
-350 EDNIQFINHEFE
+350 KDNISFINHEFE
-362 KMVSMLGVRSIIV
+362 KMVSMLGVRSTIV
-375 NTTIGIVATAWVIA
+375 NTSVGIVAVAGVIA
-389 TILLVFFKEK
+389 TILLLFFRDK

-404 KIFSVLKEII
+404 MIFSILKEFL

-422 AFIISPIF
+422 VFIVSPIF
-430 NLSTQASITIG
+430 NFSTKGSITMG
-441 ILGTLMSL
+441 ILGTLVAF
-449 YVIGKIF
+449 YIIGKKL
-456 FKNDIVYMA
+456 FKDDIAYMG
-465 FFSMIT
+465 FFSILT

-477 DSMTG
+477 DSMFG

-504 GNEYEGIIIGCAV
+504 GNEYEGITIGCAI

-523 VNYKKIPNWGVVT
+523 VNYKKIPNWFVVV

-544 SASPSMG
+544 SAYPSMG
-551 ANVGGSISES
+551 ANVGGSMSES

-570 IFDVKMDFKK
+570 IFDAKMDLKK
-580 YIFLCIVPFIIVFA
+580 YILLALVPVIIVFL
-594 FALLDIISK
+594 FAALDIVSK

-613 QIMTNG
+613 QIMVNG
-619 PAAIIQTF
+619 PGAIIQTF
-627 TRKIQMNIDIAT
+627 VRKIQMNIDIAT
-639 SNIFIIIL
+639 SNVFIIIVFV
-647 LIGIGFMS
+647 IVGFIS
-655 QFIFKPSKHFKKLA
+655 SFIFKPSRQFKKIS

-677 GFVATTVGCIVTL
+677 GFVASTVGCIVTL

-695 GIVAAATASIYILI
+695 GIVAAGTTSIYILI
-709 PILIMSINMIIF
+709 PLLIMSIDMMIF

>member
-8 LLTIL
+8 LLTTL
-13 IILISSIPN
+13 IVLISSIST
-22 VSFANEKKGKVIL
+22 VSFASEKGKVIL
-35 INMNRTNLE
+35 INMNRTSLE
-44 DMISVDTLGK
+44 DMLSIDALNK
-54 KLEKEGYIGL
+54 KLNKEGYIGL

-83 AGGRVT
+83 AGGKVT
-89 LPSQSLI
+89 MPSQSLI

-102 KGNAIAYKSETGHDP
+102 KDNGVAYKAETGHNP

-132 LENGSYGSIL
+132 LENGSYGSKL
-142 GSLGQTLANHKLKAS
+142 GSLGQTLADKKIKTS
-157 VIGNADKVDN
+157 VIGNADKVNN
-167 GELLINRNIA
+167 GELLKNRNIA

-184 GRVEAGNVDNINAK
+184 GRVESGNVDNINIK
-198 DNTMPYGIR
+198 DNTMPYGMR
-207 TDYDKLKS
+207 TDYDKLKN
-215 ETKKFYDSSDVVFVE
+215 ETKKFYDDSEVVFIE

-243 LNEKTYKDMK
+243 LNDKTYKNMK
-253 DKIYK
+253 NKIYK

-265 EVFNMVN
+265 EVFKTVS
-272 ENDTVYIMSAFPS
+272 ENDTVYIMSTFPS

-292 KRLSPVIKFEGSGKG
+292 KRLSPIIKFEGSGKG
-307 VLSSATTRRDG
+307 VLRSATTRRDG

-324 IGVDILSKFGLV
+324 IGVDILSKFGIE
-336 NEKMVGKKLINVNK
+336 NPQMVGKKLIKVEK
-350 EDNIQFINHEFE
+350 KDNIGFINHEFE
-362 KMVSMLGVRSIIV
+362 KMVSMLGVRSTIV
-375 NTTIGIVATAWVIA
+375 NTSVGIVAVAGVIA
-389 TILLVFFKEK
+389 TILLLFFRDK

-404 KIFSVLKEII
+404 MIFSILKEFL

-422 AFIISPIF
+422 VFIVSPIF
-430 NLSTQASITIG
+430 NFSTKGSITMG
-441 ILGTLMSL
+441 ILGTLVAF
-449 YVIGKIF
+449 YIIGKKL
-456 FKNDIVYMA
+456 FKDDIAYMG
-465 FFSMIT
+465 FFSILT

-477 DSMTG
+477 DSMFG

-504 GNEYEGIIIGCAV
+504 GNEYEGITIGCAI

-523 VNYKKIPNWGVVT
+523 VNYKKIPNWFVVV

-544 SASPSMG
+544 SAYPSMG

-570 IFDVKMDFKK
+570 IFDAKMDLKK
-580 YIFLCIVPFIIVFA
+580 YILLALVPVIIVFL
-594 FALLDIISK
+594 FAALDIVSK

-613 QIMTNG
+613 QIMVDG
-619 PAAIIQTF
+619 PGAIIQTF
-627 TRKIQMNIDIAT
+627 VRKIQMNIDIAT
-639 SNIFIIIL
+639 SNVFIIIVFV
-647 LIGIGFMS
+647 IVGFIS
-655 QFIFKPSKHFKKLA
+655 SFIFKPSRQFKKIS

-677 GFVATTVGCIVTL
+677 GFVASTVGCIVTL

-695 GIVAAATASIYILI
+695 GIVAAGTTSIYILI
-709 PILIMSINMIIF
+709 PLLIMSINMMIF

>member
-8 LLTIL
+8 LLTTL
-13 IILISSIPN
+13 IVLISSIST
-22 VSFANEKKGKVIL
+22 VSFASEKGKVIL
-35 INMNRTNLE
+35 INMNRTSLE
-44 DMISVDTLGK
+44 DMLSIDALNK
-54 KLEKEGYIGL
+54 KLNKEGYIGL

-83 AGGRVT
+83 AGGKVT
-89 LPSQSLI
+89 MPSQSLI

-102 KGNAIAYKSETGHDP
+102 KDNGVAYKAETGHNP

-132 LENGSYGSIL
+132 LENGSYGSKL
-142 GSLGQTLANHKLKAS
+142 GSLGQTLADKKIKTS
-157 VIGNADKVDN
+157 VIGNADKVNN
-167 GELLINRNIA
+167 GELLKNRNIA

-184 GRVEAGNVDNINAK
+184 GRVESGNVDNINIK
-198 DNTMPYGIR
+198 DNTMPYGMR
-207 TDYDKLKS
+207 TDYDKLKN
-215 ETKKFYDSSDVVFVE
+215 ETKKFYDDSEVVFIE

-243 LNEKTYKDMK
+243 LNDKTYKNMK
-253 DKIYK
+253 NKIYK

-265 EVFNMVN
+265 EVFKTVN
-272 ENDTVYIMSAFPS
+272 ENDTVYIMSTFPS

-292 KRLSPVIKFEGSGKG
+292 KRLSPIIKFEGSGKG
-307 VLSSATTRRDG
+307 VLRSATTRRDG

-324 IGVDILSKFGLV
+324 IGVDILSKFGIE
-336 NEKMVGKKLINVNK
+336 NPQMVGKKLIKVEK
-350 EDNIQFINHEFE
+350 KDNIGFINHEFE
-362 KMVSMLGVRSIIV
+362 KMVSMIGIRSTIV
-375 NTTIGIVATAWVIA
+375 NTSVGIVAVAGVIA
-389 TILLVFFKEK
+389 TILLLFFRDK

-404 KIFSVLKEII
+404 MIFSILKEFL

-422 AFIISPIF
+422 VFIVSPIF
-430 NLSTQASITIG
+430 NFSTKGSITMG
-441 ILGTLMSL
+441 ILGTLVAF
-449 YVIGKIF
+449 YIIGKKL
-456 FKNDIVYMA
+456 FKDDIAYMG
-465 FFSMIT
+465 FFSILT

-477 DSMTG
+477 DSMFG

-504 GNEYEGIIIGCAV
+504 GNEYEGITIGCAI

-523 VNYKKIPNWGVVT
+523 VNYKKIPNWFVVV

-544 SASPSMG
+544 SAYPSMG

-570 IFDVKMDFKK
+570 IFDAKMDLKK
-580 YIFLCIVPFIIVFA
+580 YILLALVPVIIVFL
-594 FALLDIISK
+594 FAALDIVSK

-613 QIMTNG
+613 QIMVDG
-619 PAAIIQTF
+619 PGAIIQTF
-627 TRKIQMNIDIAT
+627 VRKIQMNIDIAT
-639 SNIFIIIL
+639 SNVFIIIVFV
-647 LIGIGFMS
+647 IVGFIS
-655 QFIFKPSKHFKKLA
+655 SFIFKPSRQFKKIS

-677 GFVATTVGCIVTL
+677 GFVASTVGCIVTL

-695 GIVAAATASIYILI
+695 GIVAAGTTSIYILI
-709 PILIMSINMIIF
+709 PLLIMSINMMIF

>member
-8 LLTIL
+8 LLTTL
-13 IILISSIPN
+13 IVLISSIST
-22 VSFANEKKGKVIL
+22 VSFASEKGKVIL
-35 INMNRTNLE
+35 INMNRTSLE
-44 DMISVDTLGK
+44 DMLSIDALNK
-54 KLEKEGYIGL
+54 KLNKEGYIGL

-83 AGGRVT
+83 AGGKVT
-89 LPSQSLI
+89 MPSQSLI

-102 KGNAIAYKSETGHDP
+102 KDNGVAYKAETGHNP

-132 LENGSYGSIL
+132 LENGSYGSKL
-142 GSLGQTLANHKLKAS
+142 GSLGQTLADKKIKTS
-157 VIGNADKVDN
+157 VIGNADKVNN
-167 GELLINRNIA
+167 GELLKNRNIA

-184 GRVEAGNVDNINAK
+184 GRVESGNVDNINIK
-198 DNTMPYGIR
+198 DNTMPYGMR
-207 TDYDKLKS
+207 TDYDKLKN
-215 ETKKFYDSSDVVFVE
+215 ETKKFYDDSEVVFIE

-243 LNEKTYKDMK
+243 LNDKTYKNMK
-253 DKIYK
+253 NKIYK

-265 EVFNMVN
+265 EVFKTVN
-272 ENDTVYIMSAFPS
+272 ENDTVYIMSTFPS

-292 KRLSPVIKFEGSGKG
+292 KRLSPIIKFEGSGKG
-307 VLSSATTRRDG
+307 VLRSATTRRDG

-324 IGVDILSKFGLV
+324 IGVDILSKFGIE
-336 NEKMVGKKLINVNK
+336 NPQMVGKKLIKVEK
-350 EDNIQFINHEFE
+350 KDNIGFINHEFE
-362 KMVSMLGVRSIIV
+362 KMVSMLGVRSTIV
-375 NTTIGIVATAWVIA
+375 NTSVGIVAVAGVIA
-389 TILLVFFKEK
+389 TILLLFFRDK

-404 KIFSVLKEII
+404 MIFSILKEFL

-422 AFIISPIF
+422 VFIVSPIF
-430 NLSTQASITIG
+430 NFSTKGSITMG
-441 ILGTLMSL
+441 ILGTLVAF
-449 YVIGKIF
+449 YIIGKKL
-456 FKNDIVYMA
+456 FKDDIAYMG
-465 FFSMIT
+465 FFSILTM
-471 IIVIVI
+471 IVIVI
-477 DSMTG
+477 DSMFG

-504 GNEYEGIIIGCAV
+504 GNEYEGITIGCAI

-523 VNYKKIPNWGVVT
+523 VNYKKIPNWFVVV

-544 SASPSMG
+544 SAYPSMG

-570 IFDVKMDFKK
+570 IFDAKMDLKK
-580 YIFLCIVPFIIVFA
+580 YILLALVPVIIVFL
-594 FALLDIISK
+594 FAALDIVSK

-613 QIMTNG
+613 QIMVDG
-619 PAAIIQTF
+619 PGAIIQTF
-627 TRKIQMNIDIAT
+627 VRKIQMNIDIAT
-639 SNIFIIIL
+639 SNVFIIIVFV
-647 LIGIGFMS
+647 IVGFIS
-655 QFIFKPSKHFKKLA
+655 SFIFKPSRQFKKIS

-677 GFVATTVGCIVTL
+677 GFVASTVGCIVTL

-695 GIVAAATASIYILI
+695 GIVAAGTTSIYILI
-709 PILIMSINMIIF
+709 PLLIMSINMMIF

>member
-8 LLTIL
+8 LLTTL
-13 IILISSIPN
+13 IVLISSIST
-22 VSFANEKKGKVIL
+22 VSFASEKGKVIL
-35 INMNRTNLE
+35 INMNKTSLE
-44 DMISVDTLGK
+44 DMLSIDALNK
-54 KLEKEGYIGL
+54 KLNKEGYIGL

-83 AGGRVT
+83 AGGKVT
-89 LPSQSLI
+89 MPSQSLI

-102 KGNAIAYKSETGHDP
+102 KDNGVAYKAETGHNP

-132 LENGSYGSIL
+132 LENGSYGSKL
-142 GSLGQTLANHKLKAS
+142 GSLGQTLADKKIKTS
-157 VIGNADKVDN
+157 VIGNADKVNN
-167 GELLINRNIA
+167 GELLKNRNIA

-184 GRVEAGNVDNINAK
+184 GRVESGNVDNINIK

-207 TDYDKLKS
+207 TDYDKLKN
-215 ETKKFYDSSDVVFVE
+215 ETKKFYDDSEVVFIE

-243 LNEKTYKDMK
+243 LNDKTYKNMK
-253 DKIYK
+253 NKIYK

-265 EVFNMVN
+265 EVFKTVN
-272 ENDTVYIMSAFPS
+272 ENDTVYIMSTFPS

-292 KRLSPVIKFEGSGKG
+292 KRLSPIIKFEGSGKG
-307 VLSSATTRRDG
+307 VLRSATTRRDG

-324 IGVDILSKFGLV
+324 IGVDILSKFGIE
-336 NEKMVGKKLINVNK
+336 NPQMVGKKLIKVDK
-350 EDNIQFINHEFE
+350 KDNISFINHEFE
-362 KMVSMLGVRSIIV
+362 KMVSMIGVRSTIV
-375 NTTIGIVATAWVIA
+375 NTSVGIVAVAGVIA
-389 TILLVFFKEK
+389 TILLLFFRDK

-404 KIFSVLKEII
+404 MIFSILKEFL

-422 AFIISPIF
+422 VFIVSPIF
-430 NLSTQASITIG
+430 NFSTKGSITMG
-441 ILGTLMSL
+441 ILGTLVAF
-449 YVIGKIF
+449 YIIGKKL
-456 FKNDIVYMA
+456 FKDDIAYMG
-465 FFSMIT
+465 FFSILT

-477 DSMTG
+477 DSMFG

-504 GNEYEGIIIGCAV
+504 GNEYEGITIGCAI

-523 VNYKKIPNWGVVT
+523 VNYKKIPNWFVVV

-544 SASPSMG
+544 SAYPSMG

-570 IFDVKMDFKK
+570 IFDAKMDLKK
-580 YIFLCIVPFIIVFA
+580 YILLALVPVIIVFL
-594 FALLDIISK
+594 FAALDIVSK

-613 QIMTNG
+613 QIMVDG
-619 PAAIIQTF
+619 PGAIIQTF
-627 TRKIQMNIDIAT
+627 VRKIQMNIDIAT
-639 SNIFIIIL
+639 SNVFIIIVFV
-647 LIGIGFMS
+647 IVGFIS
-655 QFIFKPSKHFKKLA
+655 SFIFKPSRQFKKIS

-677 GFVATTVGCIVTL
+677 GFVASTVGCIVTL

-695 GIVAAATASIYILI
+695 GIVAAGTTSIYILI
-709 PILIMSINMIIF
+709 PLLIMSINMMIF

>member
-8 LLTIL
+8 LLTTL
-13 IILISSIPN
+13 IVLISSIST
-22 VSFANEKKGKVIL
+22 VSFASEKGKVIL
-35 INMNRTNLE
+35 INMNRTSLE
-44 DMISVDTLGK
+44 DMLSIDALNK
-54 KLEKEGYIGL
+54 KLNKEGYIGL

-83 AGGRVT
+83 AGGKVT
-89 LPSQSLI
+89 MPSQSLI

-102 KGNAIAYKSETGHDP
+102 KDNGVAYKAETGHNP

-132 LENGSYGSIL
+132 LENGSYGSKL
-142 GSLGQTLANHKLKAS
+142 GSLGQTLADKKIKTS
-157 VIGNADKVDN
+157 VIGNADKVNN
-167 GELLINRNIA
+167 GELLKNRNIA

-184 GRVEAGNVDNINAK
+184 GRVESGNVDNINIK
-198 DNTMPYGIR
+198 DNTMPYGMR
-207 TDYDKLKS
+207 TDYDKLKN
-215 ETKKFYDSSDVVFVE
+215 ETKKFYDDSEVVFIE

-243 LNEKTYKDMK
+243 LNDKTYKNMK
-253 DKIYK
+253 NKIYK

-265 EVFNMVN
+265 EVFKTVN
-272 ENDTVYIMSAFPS
+272 ENDTVYIMSTFPS

-292 KRLSPVIKFEGSGKG
+292 KRLSPIIKFEGSGKG
-307 VLSSATTRRDG
+307 VLRSATTRRDG

-324 IGVDILSKFGLV
+324 IGVDILSKFGIE
-336 NEKMVGKKLINVNK
+336 NQQMVGKKLIKVDK
-350 EDNIQFINHEFE
+350 KDNISFINHEFE
-362 KMVSMLGVRSIIV
+362 KMVSMLGVRSTIV
-375 NTTIGIVATAWVIA
+375 NTSVGIVAVAGVIA
-389 TILLVFFKEK
+389 TILLLFFRDK

-404 KIFSVLKEII
+404 MIFSILKEFL

-422 AFIISPIF
+422 VFIVSPIF
-430 NLSTQASITIG
+430 NFSTKGSITMG
-441 ILGTLMSL
+441 ILGTLVAF
-449 YVIGKIF
+449 YIIGKKL
-456 FKNDIVYMA
+456 FKDDIAYMG
-465 FFSMIT
+465 FFSILT

-477 DSMTG
+477 DSMFG

-504 GNEYEGIIIGCAV
+504 GNEYEGITIGCAI

-523 VNYKKIPNWGVVT
+523 VNYKKIPNWFVVV

-544 SASPSMG
+544 SAYPSMG

-570 IFDVKMDFKK
+570 IFDAKMDLKK
-580 YIFLCIVPFIIVFA
+580 YILLALVPVIIVFL
-594 FALLDIISK
+594 FAALDIVSK

-613 QIMTNG
+613 QIMVDG
-619 PAAIIQTF
+619 PGAIIQTF
-627 TRKIQMNIDIAT
+627 VRKIQMNIDIAT
-639 SNIFIIIL
+639 SNVFIIIVFV
-647 LIGIGFMS
+647 IVGFIS
-655 QFIFKPSKHFKKLA
+655 SFIFKPSRQFKKIS

-677 GFVATTVGCIVTL
+677 GFVASTVGCIVTL

-695 GIVAAATASIYILI
+695 GIVAAGTTSIYILI
-709 PILIMSINMIIF
+709 PLLIMSIDMMIF